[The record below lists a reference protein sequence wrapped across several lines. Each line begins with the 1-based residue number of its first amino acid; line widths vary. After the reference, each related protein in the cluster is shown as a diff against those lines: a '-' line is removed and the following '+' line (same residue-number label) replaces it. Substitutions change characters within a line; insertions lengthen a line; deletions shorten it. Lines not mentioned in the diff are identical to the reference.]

1 MLALFSIDFEIFQI
15 STSRIRANSTLI
27 SVALAL
33 RQRAMSVENDSK
45 KKIPGQTEN
54 DELREIL
61 GIRDENIV
69 RRVLRKRLH
78 FHCRAEDVST
88 ISKYP
93 VAPNHSGRGYVNGKY
108 YP

>member
-1 MLALFSIDFEIFQI
+1 
-15 STSRIRANSTLI
+15 
-27 SVALAL
+27 
-33 RQRAMSVENDSK
+33 MSVENDSK

-61 GIRDENIV
+61 GIRDKNIV
-69 RRVLRKRLH
+69 RRVLRKCLH

-88 ISKYP
+88 ISKFP

>member
-1 MLALFSIDFEIFQI
+1 MNKKGVVSFALTIAAGYHTLDSI
-15 STSRIRANSTLI
+15 STNDPRTKREVSVRLTLE
-27 SVALAL
+27 SLESGSF
-33 RQRAMSVENDSK
+33 RTK
-45 KKIPGQTEN
+45 
-54 DELREIL
+54 
-61 GIRDENIV
+61 IRDENIV
-69 RRVLRKRLH
+69 RRVLRKCLH